1 MRVLR
6 WFACSLLLLPAA
18 WAADTT
24 VKVVDPQSA
33 VIAGAYLFSVLW
45 FARSERW
52 FGTGKRVRIP
62 RCRATVSEEP
72 AAGHWASPGKAGGPI
87 ADCTG

>member
-1 MRVLR
+1 MINRLFDSCPSR
-6 WFACSLLLLPAA
+6 
-18 WAADTT
+18 
-24 VKVVDPQSA
+24 
-33 VIAGAYLFSVLW
+33 AYCVFVLW
-45 FARSERW
+45 FARPERW

-87 ADCTG
+87 ADCTGQAGSVLTR